1 MRETRKGNQ
10 LKNLLRYRLLG
21 DVAVMTGSVVLW
33 AGYAALAAGQVPGLP
48 SVSGITELQKPVADA
63 VQFLCP
69 KLPAPNPNGTLTDL
83 GYAALAAGQVPGLPS
98 VSGITELQKP
108 VADAVQFLCPK
119 LPAPNPNGTL
129 TERLSN
135 SCTLMVVTSLVNQ
148 KQLDPNN
155 PFNLNISDDQL
166 KRGIQA
172 IAPVQAN
179 AQKQISVEASK
190 MSLVG
195 SRLLD
200 LRGGA
205 RGLVIGMNGQ
215 EAQQAADDH
224 ASGAL
229 AGARGGAAGPDDALS
244 GRWGGFVNLG
254 YAWGDVDETPL
265 QNAYKYGSFSVLAG
279 ADYRVSDNFVL
290 GGAISYSDTHSD
302 YEQSLGNVK
311 ARTTGVA
318 GYGTYYVDTWYVDGF
333 IAYGSVDYDSTRNI
347 LIPSNNP
354 TAKAI
359 NTSATASPNGDQWSA
374 SIGVGR
380 SFEMAPITV
389 TPTARLGYIHV
400 KNKAFTENEPNN
412 GLGLSV
418 DSRAIE
424 SLQSA
429 LGGKLST
436 TVNSSVGVFVPYVT
450 ANWMHEFKNDNP
462 SIVSKYVADPLNTIF
477 AIPTATPTRDYAVL
491 AIGSSATLPNNLSGF
506 AQFSGAVGLK
516 NESNYGIVL
525 GVRKQF

>member
-1 MRETRKGNQ
+1 MRQGIDFREITSWALRNRCASAMRVTRKGKR

-21 DVAVMTGSVVLW
+21 NVAAMTGSAVLCAAY
-33 AGYAALAAGQVPGLP
+33 AGLAAGQGLP
-48 SVSGITELQKPVADA
+48 SVPGITELQQPVAST
-63 VQFLCP
+63 VQTVCIALNGLGGKP
-69 KLPAPNPNGTLTDL
+69 PLASPNPNGT
-83 GYAALAAGQVPGLPS
+83 
-98 VSGITELQKP
+98 
-108 VADAVQFLCPK
+108 
-119 LPAPNPNGTL
+119 PA
-129 TERLSN
+129 ERLSN
-135 SCTLMVVTSLVNQ
+135 SCTLMVSTAFFNQ
-148 KQLDPNN
+148 GTPPPFDPNGN
-155 PFNLNISDDQL
+155 FNLKITDDQL

-190 MSLVG
+190 MSVVG

-215 EAQQAADDH
+215 EVQQTADGH
-224 ASGAL
+224 ASTGVL

-254 YAWGDVDETPL
+254 YAWGDVDQTPL
-265 QNAYKYGSFSVLAG
+265 QDSYKYGSFSLLAG
-279 ADYRVSDNFVL
+279 ADYRVNDNFVL
-290 GGAISYSDTHSD
+290 GGAFSYSDTHSD
-302 YEQSLGNVK
+302 YDQSLGNVK

-333 IAYGSVDYDSTRNI
+333 IAYGSIDYDSTRNI

-354 TAKAI
+354 TAKTI

-380 SFEMAPITV
+380 SFDMAPITV

-400 KNKAFTENEPNN
+400 RNKAFTENEPND

-418 DSRAIE
+418 DSRTIE
-424 SLQSA
+424 SLQTA
-429 LGGKLST
+429 LGGKLSMV
-436 TVNSSVGVFVPYVT
+436 VNSSAGVFVPYVT

-491 AIGSSATLPNNLSGF
+491 SIGTSVTLPNNLSGF
-506 AQFSGAVGLK
+506 AQFSGAAGLK
-516 NESNYGIVL
+516 DETNYGIVL
-525 GVRKQF
+525 GIRKQF

>member
-1 MRETRKGNQ
+1 MRVTRKGKQ

-21 DVAVMTGSVVLW
+21 NVAAMTGSLALC
-33 AGYAALAAGQVPGLP
+33 AGYAGLASGQIAGLP
-48 SVSGITELQKPVADA
+48 SVSGITELQRPVADA

-69 KLPAPNPNGTLTDL
+69 QLPAPNP
-83 GYAALAAGQVPGLPS
+83 S
-98 VSGITELQKP
+98 
-108 VADAVQFLCPK
+108 
-119 LPAPNPNGTL
+119 GTL

-148 KQLDPNN
+148 NKVSPGN
-155 PFNLNISDDQL
+155 PFNLGISDDQL

-205 RGLVIGMNGQ
+205 QGLVVGLNGQ
-215 EAQQAADDH
+215 GTPSAADGQ
-224 ASGAL
+224 ASASTL
-229 AGARGGAAGPDDALS
+229 AGARGGAAGPDDTLS

-254 YAWGDVDETPL
+254 YAWGDVDQTPL
-265 QNAYKYGSFSVLAG
+265 QDAYKYGSFSVLAG
-279 ADYRVSDNFVL
+279 ADYRVSDTFVL
-290 GGAISYSDTHSD
+290 GGAFSYSDTHSD

-333 IAYGSVDYDSTRNI
+333 LAYGSIDYDSTRNI
-347 LIPSNNP
+347 SIPSN
-354 TAKAI
+354 TAAKAI
-359 NTSATASPNGDQWSA
+359 NASATASPKGDQWSA

-380 SFEMAPITV
+380 SFEMAPMTV

-418 DSRAIE
+418 DSRTIE
-424 SLQSA
+424 SLQTA
-429 LGGKLST
+429 LGGKLSMV
-436 TVNSSVGVFVPYVT
+436 VNSSAGVFVPYVT
-450 ANWMHEFKNDNP
+450 ANWMHEFKNDSP
-462 SIVSKYVADPLNTIF
+462 SIVSKYIADPLNTFF

-491 AIGSSATLPNNLSGF
+491 AIGTSVTLPNNLSGF
-506 AQFSGAVGLK
+506 AQFSGAAGLK

>member
-1 MRETRKGNQ
+1 MRVTRKGNQ

-21 DVAVMTGSVVLW
+21 DVAVMTGSVVLC
-33 AGYAALAAGQVPGLP
+33 A
-48 SVSGITELQKPVADA
+48 
-63 VQFLCP
+63 
-69 KLPAPNPNGTLTDL
+69 

-205 RGLVIGMNGQ
+205 RGLVMGMNGQ
-215 EAQQAADDH
+215 EAQQAADGH
-224 ASGAL
+224 ASAGAP

-359 NTSATASPNGDQWSA
+359 NTSATASPNGEQWSA

-418 DSRAIE
+418 DSRTIE

-436 TVNSSVGVFVPYVT
+436 VVNSSVGVFVPYVT
-450 ANWMHEFKNDNP
+450 ANWMHEFKNNTP

>member
-1 MRETRKGNQ
+1 MRQGTDFREITSRVSRNRCASARRVTQKGKR

-21 DVAVMTGSVVLW
+21 NVAAMAGSLAFC
-33 AGYAALAAGQVPGLP
+33 AGYAGLASGQVPGLP
-48 SVSGITELQKPVADA
+48 SVTGITELQKPVADA

-69 KLPAPNPNGTLTDL
+69 QLPT
-83 GYAALAAGQVPGLPS
+83 
-98 VSGITELQKP
+98 
-108 VADAVQFLCPK
+108 
-119 LPAPNPNGTL
+119 PNPNGTL

-148 KQLDPNN
+148 NKVSPGN
-155 PFNLNISDDQL
+155 PFNLGIPDDQL
-166 KRGIQA
+166 TRAIQA

-179 AQKQISVEASK
+179 AQKQISVESSK

-205 RGLVIGMNGQ
+205 RGLVVGLNGQ
-215 EAQQAADDH
+215 ETPQASDGQGS
-224 ASGAL
+224 ASAV
-229 AGARGGAAGPDDALS
+229 AGGRGGAAGPDDALS

-254 YAWGDVDETPL
+254 YAWGDVDQTVL
-265 QNAYKYGSFSVLAG
+265 QDAYKYNSFSVLAG
-279 ADYRVSDNFVL
+279 ADYRVNDNFVL
-290 GGAISYSDTHSD
+290 GAAFSYSDTHSD

-333 IAYGSVDYDSTRNI
+333 LAYGSIDYDSTRNI
-347 LIPSNNP
+347 SIPSN
-354 TAKAI
+354 TAAPAI
-359 NTSATASPNGDQWSA
+359 NTSATASPKGDQWSA

-380 SFEMAPITV
+380 SFEMAPMTV

-400 KNKAFTENEPNN
+400 KNKAFTENEPIN

-418 DSRAIE
+418 DSRTIE
-424 SLQSA
+424 SLQTA
-429 LGGKLST
+429 LGGKLSMV
-436 TVNSSVGVFVPYVT
+436 VNSSAGVFVPYVT

-462 SIVSKYVADPLNTIF
+462 SIVSKYIADPLNTIF
-477 AIPTATPTRDYAVL
+477 AIPTATPTRDYAVFS
-491 AIGSSATLPNNLSGF
+491 IGTSVTLPNNLSGF
-506 AQFSGAVGLK
+506 AQFSGAAGLK
-516 NESNYGIVL
+516 DETNYGIVL
-525 GVRKQF
+525 GIRKQF

>member
-1 MRETRKGNQ
+1 MLKKGPVASPPRIAGVAVDWPGLKRGKALISGKSRRGRHAIVRVCHDVTRKGNQ

-33 AGYAALAAGQVPGLP
+33 A
-48 SVSGITELQKPVADA
+48 
-63 VQFLCP
+63 
-69 KLPAPNPNGTLTDL
+69 

-215 EAQQAADDH
+215 EAQQAADGH
-224 ASGAL
+224 AS
-229 AGARGGAAGPDDALS
+229 AGASAGL
-244 GRWGGFVNLG
+244 
-254 YAWGDVDETPL
+254 
-265 QNAYKYGSFSVLAG
+265 
-279 ADYRVSDNFVL
+279 
-290 GGAISYSDTHSD
+290 
-302 YEQSLGNVK
+302 
-311 ARTTGVA
+311 
-318 GYGTYYVDTWYVDGF
+318 
-333 IAYGSVDYDSTRNI
+333 
-347 LIPSNNP
+347 
-354 TAKAI
+354 
-359 NTSATASPNGDQWSA
+359 
-374 SIGVGR
+374 
-380 SFEMAPITV
+380 
-389 TPTARLGYIHV
+389 
-400 KNKAFTENEPNN
+400 
-412 GLGLSV
+412 
-418 DSRAIE
+418 
-424 SLQSA
+424 
-429 LGGKLST
+429 
-436 TVNSSVGVFVPYVT
+436 
-450 ANWMHEFKNDNP
+450 
-462 SIVSKYVADPLNTIF
+462 
-477 AIPTATPTRDYAVL
+477 
-491 AIGSSATLPNNLSGF
+491 
-506 AQFSGAVGLK
+506 
-516 NESNYGIVL
+516 
-525 GVRKQF
+525 

>member
-1 MRETRKGNQ
+1 MRVTRKGNP

-21 DVAVMTGSVVLW
+21 DVAVMTASLALC
-33 AGYAALAAGQVPGLP
+33 AGYAGVASGQVPGLP
-48 SVSGITELQKPVADA
+48 SVSGITELQRPVADA
-63 VQFLCP
+63 VQSLCP
-69 KLPAPNPNGTLTDL
+69 QLPAPNP
-83 GYAALAAGQVPGLPS
+83 S
-98 VSGITELQKP
+98 
-108 VADAVQFLCPK
+108 
-119 LPAPNPNGTL
+119 GTL

-135 SCTLMVVTSLVNQ
+135 SCTLMVVTALVNQ
-148 KQLDPNN
+148 NKVSPGN
-155 PFNLNISDDQL
+155 PFNLGISDDQL

-179 AQKQISVEASK
+179 AQKQISVESSK

-205 RGLVIGMNGQ
+205 RGLVVGLNGQ
-215 EAQQAADDH
+215 AAPQAADGQGS
-224 ASGAL
+224 ASAL
-229 AGARGGAAGPDDALS
+229 AGGRGGAAGPDDALS

-254 YAWGDVDETPL
+254 YAWGDVDQTTL
-265 QNAYKYGSFSVLAG
+265 QDAYNYGSFSVLAG

-290 GGAISYSDTHSD
+290 GAAFSYSDTHSD
-302 YEQSLGNVK
+302 YKQSLGNVK

-318 GYGTYYVDTWYVDGF
+318 AYATYYVDTWYVDGF
-333 IAYGSVDYDSTRNI
+333 LAYGSVDYDSTRNI
-347 LIPSNNP
+347 FIQSN
-354 TAKAI
+354 TAAKAI

-418 DSRAIE
+418 DSRTIE

-450 ANWMHEFKNDNP
+450 ANWMHEFKNNTP

>member
-1 MRETRKGNQ
+1 
-10 LKNLLRYRLLG
+10 
-21 DVAVMTGSVVLW
+21 
-33 AGYAALAAGQVPGLP
+33 
-48 SVSGITELQKPVADA
+48 
-63 VQFLCP
+63 
-69 KLPAPNPNGTLTDL
+69 
-83 GYAALAAGQVPGLPS
+83 
-98 VSGITELQKP
+98 
-108 VADAVQFLCPK
+108 
-119 LPAPNPNGTL
+119 
-129 TERLSN
+129 
-135 SCTLMVVTSLVNQ
+135 
-148 KQLDPNN
+148 
-155 PFNLNISDDQL
+155 
-166 KRGIQA
+166 
-172 IAPVQAN
+172 
-179 AQKQISVEASK
+179 
-190 MSLVG
+190 
-195 SRLLD
+195 
-200 LRGGA
+200 
-205 RGLVIGMNGQ
+205 
-215 EAQQAADDH
+215 
-224 ASGAL
+224 
-229 AGARGGAAGPDDALS
+229 
-244 GRWGGFVNLG
+244 
-254 YAWGDVDETPL
+254 L
-265 QNAYKYGSFSVLAG
+265 QNAYSYGSFSVLAG
-279 ADYRVSDNFVL
+279 ADYRVSDTFVL
-290 GGAISYSDTHSD
+290 GGAFSYSDTHSD

-418 DSRAIE
+418 DSRTIE